1 MVPVNYNR
9 LSNIRKV
16 ENSFK
21 GIKEPVINPKHKRI
35 IDLYNIIVFDG
46 EIRGFRVG
54 DIAMFNE
61 EGEGFTAEIVGL
73 AWPARYDRMPEVC
86 VYRED
91 GDRWGYFESQY
102 GLMSLHSGV
111 KLIKRAS

>member
-21 GIKEPVINPKHKRI
+21 GIKEPVINLKHKRV
-35 IDLYNIIVFDG
+35 IDKYNIIVFDG
-46 EIRGFRVG
+46 EIEGFRVG
-54 DIAMFNE
+54 DIVMFNE
-61 EGEGFTAEIVGL
+61 DAESFTAEIIGL
-73 AWPARYDRMPEVC
+73 AWPIRPKRMPEVC

-91 GDRWGYFESQY
+91 GYRWGYFEPHY